1 MLVLSYF
8 FRLVSLFYSFR
19 LDTSCLQLRAV
30 VGLGIQALDRV
41 FLACNSY
48 TFGVLNPGTTF
59 NHLLAIV
66 LSNTLFLQVGFPAHC
81 TAITSNALSLCL
93 TYLGT
98 ANFLQPARRCYAVS
112 LNLLHNLHC
121 SWSVIP
127 RIFFHL
133 VVSTFCYCRLK
144 IAPVFLASALHCNHL
159 CSSSST
165 SFSSSLWILLYLKF
179 LHLFCFL
186 PSSRHSL
193 NFFHATS
200 QLLHR
205 CSPILTNPTF
215 KSTSWFTSSM
225 ATHATCRCSP
235 VTFKSYFSL
244 LVYVNKTPQPSAT
257 VLYITV
263 RQLSFCHKI
272 LHFLECFL

>member
-1 MLVLSYF
+1 M
-8 FRLVSLFYSFR
+8 
-19 LDTSCLQLRAV
+19 
-30 VGLGIQALDRV
+30 
-41 FLACNSY
+41 
-48 TFGVLNPGTTF
+48 
-59 NHLLAIV
+59 
-66 LSNTLFLQVGFPAHC
+66 
-81 TAITSNALSLCL
+81 
-93 TYLGT
+93 
-98 ANFLQPARRCYAVS
+98 QPARRCYAVS

-121 SWSVIP
+121 SWSAIP

-133 VVSTFCYCRLK
+133 IVSNFCSCRLK
-144 IAPVFLASALHCNHL
+144 IATVFLTSALHCNHL

-186 PSSRHSL
+186 PSSRYSL

-215 KSTSWFTSSM
+215 KSTSWFTSSISF
-225 ATHATCRCSP
+225 HATCTCSH

-272 LHFLECFL
+272 LHFLECFLLSCPDSLNHFLSSCKHSLSIQLRIPTYN